1 VITPMP
7 PNLMPR
13 QR

>member
-7 PNLMPR
+7 PTFNA
-13 QR
+13 